1 MSYTSQSPPR
11 ASRITNNTPQTK
23 MRTHTA
29 KGVSLPKNMT
39 ELAQKMAA
47 AKGLKW
53 SAYIQQLLIR
63 EIKAENA
70 GITTE
75 FLMGTDE
82 PAERHPVKLTPAQR
96 VAIAKLEMG
105 KTKNPKKTP
114 KRRNNERPR
123 IAHELL

>member
-1 MSYTSQSPPR
+1 
-11 ASRITNNTPQTK
+11 

-75 FLMGTDE
+75 YLMGTDE
-82 PAERHPVKLTPAQR
+82 PAERHPVKLTPVQR
-96 VAIAKLEMG
+96 VAIAKLEMA

-114 KRRNNERPR
+114 KK
-123 IAHELL
+123 AK